1 MKTPGFISSP
11 EASRAKLVKLAGIA
25 AAVLFLIL
33 LFSAGGGKDKEKK
46 IPKAVV
52 ESKTASTRKAELEDL
67 LAELK
72 AAAAKQIQKV
82 AKEKAPSSSGQVKPD
97 DPFGEK
103 ILKEKQKLRY
113 ELEMFQIKMKRL
125 EMRAKEL
132 EIVAKLRELEKKMRM
147 LEKERSTKL
156 IAFEA
161 KEEKKEESG
170 GKEKEGRKVIP
181 AGSFLDGIVENDV
194 VSSGEAVPVKVFID
208 RDFYN
213 LYSAA
218 KELLLPAGTRFI
230 GESVPGGFN
239 KDSLYFTFHTMVLPD
254 GRHIR
259 VSPGIRNM
267 NLTGR
272 RGNATDVDKHLLE
285 RVLQAGIIGVIRGY
299 TYSQLNNY
307 YPYMDF
313 MSPFGTL
320 TSIQGKDYF
329 KQRTLTSIAR
339 EMERVVGS
347 RRIPHTTVRV
357 AAGTRI
363 KLFFPKE
370 FVF

>member
-1 MKTPGFISSP
+1 MKAPGFISSP
-11 EASRAKLVKLAGIA
+11 EASKAKLVKLVGIA
-25 AAVLFLIL
+25 AAVVFLIL
-33 LFSAGGGKDKEKK
+33 LFSAGGGKEKEKK
-46 IPKAVV
+46 KAKAVV
-52 ESKTASTRKAELEDL
+52 ENKTTSTSKAELEDL

-72 AAAAKQIQKV
+72 AAAAKRMQRIVKD
-82 AKEKAPSSSGQVKPD
+82 EAPSSHEVKPSE
-97 DPFGEK
+97 PFGEK
-103 ILKEKQKLRY
+103 ILKEKQKLKY

-125 EMRAKEL
+125 EMKAKEL

-161 KEEKKEESG
+161 KEEKKEEAE
-170 GKEKEGRKVIP
+170 GKRKEGKKVIP

-218 KELLLPAGTRFI
+218 KELLLPAGTKFI

-267 NLTGR
+267 NLAGR
-272 RGNATDVDKHLLE
+272 RGNATEVDKHLLE
-285 RVLQAGIIGVIRGY
+285 RILQAGIIGVIRGY
-299 TYSQLNNY
+299 TYSQMGTY

-320 TSIQGKDYF
+320 TPVKGKDYF
-329 KQRTLTSIAR
+329 RQRTLTSIAQ